1 MTTRK
6 MKVRT
11 DYPKLDSYS
20 VKYNCANCGWSGTIE
35 FAKGKRA
42 PDTTT
47 CPTCKVS
54 GAKKSLTYR
63 LPAPA
68 MKDPVLIPII
78 PGAWPKNPP
87 KPCPRPHNPWV
98 NPWDVPARPYL
109 EGIGNDID
117 RSDTDWREDTLYG
130 DDFDKGLGFSQ

>member
-78 PGAWPKNPP
+78 PGAWPKNPTP
-87 KPCPRPHNPWV
+87 WPYRPNPWLLYKP
-98 NPWDVPARPYL
+98 NRPCDDPQRTDIIQRQTT
-109 EGIGNDID
+109 GIE
-117 RSDTDWREDTLYG
+117 SDADHCTG
-130 DDFDKGLGFSQ
+130 MGFSQ